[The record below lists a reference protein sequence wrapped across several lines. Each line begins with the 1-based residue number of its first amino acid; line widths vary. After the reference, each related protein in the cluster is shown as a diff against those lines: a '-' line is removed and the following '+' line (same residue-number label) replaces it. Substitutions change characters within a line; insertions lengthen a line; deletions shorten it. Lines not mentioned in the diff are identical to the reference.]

1 MQIYCY
7 SIIQFVAAY
16 FARTLIPYNAAVVS
30 ITALL
35 PETLKWYPTPVLSRD
50 HVLRGRIIYYT
61 PKYTLKLS
69 VEQARCNEIYRD
81 ATKHARLG
89 VTLSSCPLSHRPRVL
104 KVSRD

>member
-30 ITALL
+30 ITAIAGNIEMV
-35 PETLKWYPTPVLSRD
+35 PNSGLKSRSR
-50 HVLRGRIIYYT
+50 LRGRIIYYT

-69 VEQARCNEIYRD
+69 AGQARCNEIYRD
-81 ATKHARLG
+81 ATKHARLELPCHP
-89 VTLSSCPLSHRPRVL
+89 VPCHIARVL